1 LSSHHLGIETGRHAR
16 AIIPADQ
23 RYCNLCPSK
32 IDDEIHFITNCCKF
46 QTLRN
51 QMFTLASERIPIF
64 DQLNNR
70 EKFLEV
76 MTTEDMDLLVAVGK
90 YAHNA
95 WKI

>member
-1 LSSHHLGIETGRHAR
+1 
-16 AIIPADQ
+16 
-23 RYCNLCPSK
+23 
-32 IDDEIHFITNCCKF
+32 
-46 QTLRN
+46 
-51 QMFTLASERIPIF
+51 MFTLASERIPIF